1 MGLKVK
7 NDQVSGTGWGD
18 VDKTA
23 LGKKLAALYAS
34 GGATKGN
41 IREVYA
47 YVPDEAFGK
56 DGDGKPTFVYSKAWG
71 PHHEVR
77 GTTIVLNRGGVQAL
91 AGALAG
97 ARAKPSLS
105 GTALASAKRHARKHY
120 GHIKE
125 DVPEGLKESLRRVGK
140 GKALTELVKGSREYT
155 LDAIRRAFRMQFPS
169 DAEERFYPYIV
180 ETFADHVIV
189 SSNDLEPDEYFY
201 VSYQKEDGGYVFAE
215 RGEWEVVELTYQARS
230 VEESRGAG
238 ERGSGGAGG
247 KGQRRFVE
255 RVEGGGVELL
265 EAQEDGGPRRVRA
278 VGITAD
284 VVNGNGRRYPA
295 VVLRAAVEELGTHL
309 HESAGQGRAL
319 PLLGEAE
326 HPSDKS
332 GRPNLLET
340 VIKWEAVEFDG
351 SQVLLEGLILPT
363 SKGKD
368 VLALMEGGVMPGVS
382 QRANGDSKFVGKR
395 GQRVEEVTALTITG
409 YDLVLDPSDPVAGVT
424 MVESEEETEMD
435 MQAILEALREEG
447 FLEKLAVDVR
457 QGVMEAMRE
466 DDEARKEKALREAL
480 GIGADGDL
488 SAAVLGLMERQTPGQ
503 VEAGL
508 RERLGIGETEDV
520 VETVAAREKR
530 LQELEEAEQKRQVGG
545 YIEEQVAELKYPDWL
560 QSQMTEAVGVLGPKS
575 VDEAKSVIAA
585 KRKEYDAIMAKVEL
599 AAKGFGGL
607 KMLGPVLERETGVP
621 EFARGAHVL
630 TEAMVRSGK
639 GKMRKWNR
647 PMDEMS
653 PSERYAKLY
662 LEKFDAAFKREL
674 MEEATALEEAEQT
687 SDLSLPY
694 SVARAVIAEAI
705 PELVAASIF
714 DLGMT
719 DQSPSRIYYE
729 AYSGETGASAVV
741 TDEEVTITALDT
753 WYALDHKRLQPGTAV
768 VTNEGGGTTYTEG
781 TDYVIDY
788 GNGEIR
794 GLTGGAITALDVV
807 KVDYTY
813 DAVREGEMTAIQRAK
828 LSLSYKTLEIVAD
841 RLATEI
847 STEAVV
853 FAKSQLGWD
862 ATGRTLAGL
871 VRKIRELIDKHLLYM
886 GLSAAL
892 SVANNSGGTWSATP
906 GGGDTYDENLDKLFR
921 YIGVAKVKVANRY
934 YRPDFVL
941 ASGTM
946 GDVLS
951 NSEQFTAAG
960 KRPDSD
966 LNAAGFVGRVK
977 GLPLFESTQFTD
989 AYILVGNR
997 ELVMHRVFKAMILKG
1012 PYPSYSSNKLVASE
1026 QFYAEE
1032 FNGTDAPVI
1041 EKGAT
1046 VKLTA

>member
-1 MGLKVK
+1 M
-7 NDQVSGTGWGD
+7 
-18 VDKTA
+18 
-23 LGKKLAALYAS
+23 KK
-34 GGATKGN
+34 
-41 IREVYA
+41 R
-47 YVPDEAFGK
+47 
-56 DGDGKPTFVYSKAWG
+56 
-71 PHHEVR
+71 
-77 GTTIVLNRGGVQAL
+77 
-91 AGALAG
+91 
-97 ARAKPSLS
+97 
-105 GTALASAKRHARKHY
+105 
-120 GHIKE
+120 
-125 DVPEGLKESLRRVGK
+125 RRVGR

-155 LDAIRRAFRMQFPS
+155 LDAIRRAFRKQFPS
-169 DAEERFYPYIV
+169 DAEGGFYPWIV
-180 ETFADHVIV
+180 ETFADHVVV
-189 SSNDLEPDEYFY
+189 SSDGLEPDEYYY
-201 VSYQKEDGGYVFAE
+201 VPYEKGDGGYVFVE
-215 RGEWEVVELTYQARS
+215 RGEWEVVELTYRPRN
-230 VEESRGAG
+230 VEEGLQGAAPGTGAG
-238 ERGSGGAGG
+238 SREGR
-247 KGQRRFVE
+247 RRFVE
-255 RVEGGGVELL
+255 RVEGGVELL
-265 EAQEDGGPRRVRA
+265 EVSEDGGPRRVRA

-295 VVLRAAVEELGTHL
+295 AVLRAAVEELGTHL

-326 HPSDKS
+326 HPSDKKS

-340 VIKWEAVEFDG
+340 VVKWEAVEFDG
-351 SQVLLEGLILPT
+351 GQVLLEGLILPT
-363 SKGKD
+363 SKGRD
-368 VLALMEGGVMPGVS
+368 ILALMEGGVMPGVS
-382 QRANGDSKFVGKR
+382 QRAYGESRYVGKR
-395 GQRVEEVTALTITG
+395 SQRVEEVTALTITG
-409 YDLVLDPSDPVAGVT
+409 YDLVLEPSDPVAGVT
-424 MVESEEETEMD
+424 MVESEEGFEMD
-435 MQAILEALREEG
+435 MQEILEALQAEG
-447 FLEKLAVDVR
+447 FLDRLAANVR
-457 QGVMEAMRE
+457 QNVLEAMRA
-466 DDEARKEKALREAL
+466 DDEASREKALREAL

-488 SAAVLGLMERQTPGQ
+488 AEAVLALVERQSPGE

-520 VETVAAREKR
+520 VEAVVAREKR
-530 LQELEEAEQKRQVGG
+530 LGELEEAERQREVDG
-545 YIEEQVAELKYPDWL
+545 YIAEQVTELKYPDWL
-560 QSQMTEAVGVLGPKS
+560 QVQMTEAVVALGPKS
-575 VDEAKSVIAA
+575 VDEAKTIIAA
-585 KRKEYDAIMAKVEL
+585 KKKEYDAIMAKVEL

-621 EFARGAHVL
+621 EFARGSHLL
-630 TEAMVRSGK
+630 TEAMVNSGLAK
-639 GKMRKWNR
+639 ARKWNR
-647 PMDEMS
+647 PVDEMS
-653 PSERYAKLY
+653 AGERYARLY
-662 LEKFDAAFKREL
+662 LEKFDQAFKREL
-674 MEEATALEEAEQT
+674 MAEALAIEEAEQT

-729 AYSGETGASAVV
+729 AYSEETGASADV

-753 WYALDHKRLQPGTAV
+753 WYDLAHQRVQPGTAV
-768 VTNEGGGTTYTEG
+768 VTNEAGTVTYTEG

-788 GNGEIR
+788 GNGKVR
-794 GLTGGAITALDVV
+794 GLTGGSITALDVV

-828 LSLSYKTLEIVAD
+828 MTLTYKTLEIAAD

-862 ATGRTLAGL
+862 ATARTLAGL

-906 GGGDTYDENLDKLFR
+906 GGGDTYDQNLDKLFR
-921 YIGVAKVKVANRY
+921 YIGVAKVKVANRFY
-934 YRPDFVL
+934 EPNFVL

-946 GDVLS
+946 GDVIS

-989 AYILVGNR
+989 SYILVGNR
-997 ELVMHRVFKAMILKG
+997 ELVMHRVFKPMVLKG
-1012 PYPSYSSNKLVASE
+1012 PYPSYSSNKMVASE

-1032 FNGTDAPVI
+1032 FNGTDAPVT

-1046 VKLTA
+1046 VKLTS

>member
-1 MGLKVK
+1 M
-7 NDQVSGTGWGD
+7 
-18 VDKTA
+18 
-23 LGKKLAALYAS
+23 KK
-34 GGATKGN
+34 
-41 IREVYA
+41 
-47 YVPDEAFGK
+47 
-56 DGDGKPTFVYSKAWG
+56 
-71 PHHEVR
+71 H
-77 GTTIVLNRGGVQAL
+77 
-91 AGALAG
+91 
-97 ARAKPSLS
+97 
-105 GTALASAKRHARKHY
+105 
-120 GHIKE
+120 
-125 DVPEGLKESLRRVGK
+125 RRVGR
-140 GKALTELVKGSREYT
+140 GKRLVELVKGSREYT
-155 LDAIRRAFRMQFPS
+155 LDAIRRAFRKQFPTE
-169 DAEERFYPYIV
+169 DGLYYPWLV
-180 ETFADHVIV
+180 ETFADHVV
-189 SSNDLEPDEYFY
+189 VNSEDLEPDEYY
-201 VSYQKEDGGYVFAE
+201 YIPYQKEDGGYVFVE
-215 RGEWEVVELTYQARS
+215 RGKWEVVELTYQARS

-238 ERGSGGAGG
+238 E
-247 KGQRRFVE
+247 KGRRRFVE
-255 RVEGGGVELL
+255 RVEGGGMELL
-265 EAQEDGGPRRVRA
+265 EASEDGGPRRMRA

-295 VVLRAAVEELGTHL
+295 AVLRAAVEELGTHL

-340 VIKWEAVEFDG
+340 VVKWEAVEFDG
-351 SQVLLEGLILPT
+351 SLVLLEGLILPT

-368 VLALMEGGVMPGVS
+368 ILALMEGGVMPGVS
-382 QRANGDSKFVGKR
+382 QRAYGESKYVGKR

-409 YDLVLDPSDPVAGVT
+409 YDLVLEPSDPVAGVT
-424 MVESEEETEMD
+424 MIESEEETEMD
-435 MQAILEALREEG
+435 LQAILEALQAEG
-447 FLEKLAVDVR
+447 FLDKMAVSVR
-457 QGVMEAMRE
+457 QNVLEAMRA
-466 DDEARKEKALREAL
+466 DDEASKEKALREAL

-488 SAAVLGLMERQTPGQ
+488 AEAVLGLLEQRTPGEM
-503 VEAGL
+503 EAGL

-520 VETVAAREKR
+520 VEAVEAREKR
-530 LQELEEAEQKRQVGG
+530 LGELEEAERQRQVGG
-545 YIEEQVAELKYPDWL
+545 YIAEQVAELKYPDWL
-560 QSQMTEAVGVLGPKS
+560 QVQMTEAVVELGPKS
-575 VDEAKSVIAA
+575 VEEAKTVIAA
-585 KRKEYDAIMAKVEL
+585 KKKEYGAIMAKVEL

-607 KMLGPVLERETGVP
+607 KMLAPVLEREMGVP
-621 EFARGAHVL
+621 EFARGSHLL
-630 TEAMVRSGK
+630 TEAMVNSGLAK
-639 GKMRKWNR
+639 ARKWNR
-647 PMDEMS
+647 ATDELS
-653 PSERYAKLY
+653 SGERYAKLY
-662 LEKFDAAFKREL
+662 LEKFDKAFKREL
-674 MEEATALEEAEQT
+674 MAEALSIEEAEQT

-729 AYSGETGASAVV
+729 AYSGETGASADV

-753 WYALDHKRLQPGTAV
+753 WYALAHQRLQPGTAV

-788 GNGEIR
+788 GNGKVR
-794 GLTGGAITALDVV
+794 GLTGGGITALDVV

-813 DAVREGEMTAIQRAK
+813 DAVREGEMAAIQRAK
-828 LSLSYKTLEIVAD
+828 MTLTYKTLEIAAD

-862 ATGRTLAGL
+862 ATARTLAGL
-871 VRKIRELIDKHLLYM
+871 VRKIRELIDKHLLYQ

-906 GGGDTYDENLDKLFR
+906 GGGDTYDQNLDKLFR
-921 YIGVAKVKVANRY
+921 YIGVAKVKVANRF

-946 GDVLS
+946 GDVIS

-989 AYILVGNR
+989 SYILVGNR
-997 ELVMHRVFKAMILKG
+997 ELVMHRVFKPMVLKG

-1032 FNGTDAPVI
+1032 FNGTDAPVT

-1046 VKLTA
+1046 VKLTS